1 MPERGVGR
9 IPGRG
14 RWLEAL
20 LAIAALVVIVAVMT
34 LLVWE
39 VLPATSGAED
49 ATLKAGV
56 VSAVIHD
63 DAANMPL
70 GAGSAVVHDDAG
82 KARPD

>member
-1 MPERGVGR
+1 MPERGVGT

-14 RWLEAL
+14 RRLEAL

-34 LLVWE
+34 LLAWE
-39 VLPATSGAED
+39 VPPARSGAED

-63 DAANMPL
+63 DAVNMPL

-82 KARPD
+82 KTRPD